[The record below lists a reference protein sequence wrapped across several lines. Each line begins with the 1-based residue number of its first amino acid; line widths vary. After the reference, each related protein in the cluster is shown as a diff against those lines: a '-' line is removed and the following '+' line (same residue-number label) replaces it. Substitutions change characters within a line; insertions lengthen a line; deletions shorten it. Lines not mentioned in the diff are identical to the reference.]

1 MMGAAARTVQAKT
14 TAEGEQAFEFERIR
28 SGRPFPPWL
37 VAELRSDHAGEVGAV
52 EIYRG
57 ALAATRDCGLR
68 SAILRHMETEKRHL
82 RAMERV
88 LDPSERSWLVPVW
101 RLAGWMLGFT
111 SSIAGRNT
119 YHHTIR
125 AVETFVDH
133 HYQAQIDRLE
143 REGAHADLLR
153 LLRSCQAD
161 EVEHRDE
168 AAQEA
173 NGAPGFVGRIWSSI
187 VGFGCAAAVAG
198 ARRF

>member
-1 MMGAAARTVQAKT
+1 MVTAAKSPQKNA
-14 TAEGEQAFEFERIR
+14 TAEAEETFNFELIR
-28 SGRPFPPWL
+28 SGPTFPAWL

-57 ALAATRDCGLR
+57 ALAATRDHGLR
-68 SAILRHMETEKRHL
+68 SAILRHMETERRHL

-88 LDPSERSWLVPVW
+88 LDRSDRSRLVPVW
-101 RLAGWMLGFT
+101 RLAGWLLGFT
-111 SSIAGRNT
+111 SSFAGRNI
-119 YHHTIR
+119 YHQTIQ

-133 HYQAQIDRLE
+133 HYQAQIERLDRDGGHTE
-143 REGAHADLLR
+143 LLR

-168 AAQEA
+168 AARAA
-173 NGAPGFVGRIWSSI
+173 NGAPGFVGRVWSLI
-187 VGFGCAAAVAG
+187 VGFGSAAAVTG

>member
-1 MMGAAARTVQAKT
+1 MGAAARTVQAKA
-14 TAEGEQAFEFERIR
+14 TAEAEQAFEFERIR
-28 SGRPFPPWL
+28 SGRPFPAWL

-68 SAILRHMETEKRHL
+68 CAILRHMETEKRHL

-88 LDPSERSWLVPVW
+88 LDPSERSRLVPVW
-101 RLAGWMLGFT
+101 RLAGWLLGFT
-111 SSIAGRNT
+111 SSLAGRHT

-133 HYQAQIDRLE
+133 HYQEQIDRLE
-143 REGAHADLLR
+143 REGGHAELLR

-161 EVEHRDE
+161 EVEHRDD
-168 AAQEA
+168 AARAA
-173 NGAPGFVGRIWSSI
+173 NRAPGFFGRVWSSI
-187 VGFGCAAAVAG
+187 VGFGSAAAVAG

>member
-1 MMGAAARTVQAKT
+1 MMDAAAEAFQANV
-14 TAEGEQAFEFERIR
+14 TAEAGEPLDFERIR
-28 SGRPFPPWL
+28 SGRPFPAWL

-57 ALAATRDCGLR
+57 ALAATRDRGLR
-68 SAILRHMETEKRHL
+68 SAILRHMDAEKRHL

-88 LDPSERSWLVPVW
+88 LDASDRSRLVTVW
-101 RLAGWMLGFT
+101 RAAGWMLGFT
-111 SSIAGRNT
+111 SSLAGPNT

-143 REGAHADLLR
+143 RDGGHAELLC

-161 EVEHRDE
+161 EVEHRDD
-168 AAQEA
+168 AARA
-173 NGAPGFVGRIWSSI
+173 ADGDPGFAGRAWSSI
-187 VGFGCAAAVAG
+187 VGFGSAAAVAG